1 MNFKFRIIIFIFT
14 IYLFTSL
21 CFAERIYIDH
31 KIKPRILKLIN
42 NAEKSIDIEMFILSD
57 KDIIKALKKASSHG
71 VKVRIILDPHRREN
85 HHTFDE
91 FLNCQVKI
99 RFYHI
104 KRPAIFHRKFILI
117 DSKTL
122 LIGSFN
128 LSYNGLENN
137 KEIMVEIED
146 RKVIDSIFEIF
157 INDFH

>member
-1 MNFKFRIIIFIFT
+1 MKFKFKIIIFIFT

-31 KIKPRILKLIN
+31 KIKPRILKLIR

-71 VKVRIILDPHRREN
+71 VKVRIILDPHRKEN

-91 FLNCQVKI
+91 FLNSQVKI
-99 RFYHI
+99 KFYHI

-117 DSKTL
+117 DNKTL

-128 LSYNGLENN
+128 LSFNGLENN
-137 KEIMVEIED
+137 KEIMAEIED